1 MRTAHDTLS
10 RTRATVT
17 RRLSG
22 LEIHQA
28 FQLAT
33 IASATNAHTRTTKS
47 AVVSRRR
54 LLAKAE
60 RLASVEAV

>member
-1 MRTAHDTLS
+1 MTLTTA
-10 RTRATVT
+10 
-17 RRLSG
+17 RRQTSKALRG
-22 LEIHQA
+22 LEIPQA

-47 AVVSRRR
+47 AVASRRR

-60 RLASVEAV
+60 RLAGVQS